1 MFNQW
6 TFLSAFLPFRQK
18 PMKNGRVQSKFR
30 HWVTICTR
38 LYLRL
43 LSQNQCSCHFSLWF
57 PGALSQNPAKIT
69 RKAKKHTHRAH
80 QGKRREKKM
89 SSSWLPWLE
98 NIYSHTTQFITK
110 RQSDDVLFPIALNSF
125 SDHYA
130 VYVCLCVSVAE
141 VKAKVTGREM
151 AINLLELKSNSE
163 KNTNA
168 IVCTLKHSHTFKFN
182 LNECPEYIGAY
193 KFAK

>member
-1 MFNQW
+1 MNIPFCILTVPTKTHEKWSSSIKVQTLSYYLHKIIPTVVITKSMFMPFFTLVSWSIITKPGQNNQ
-6 TFLSAFLPFRQK
+6 K
-18 PMKNGRVQSKFR
+18 GKN
-30 HWVTICTR
+30 
-38 LYLRL
+38 
-43 LSQNQCSCHFSLWF
+43 
-57 PGALSQNPAKIT
+57 
-69 RKAKKHTHRAH
+69 THRAH
-80 QGKRREKKM
+80 QGKRREEKM